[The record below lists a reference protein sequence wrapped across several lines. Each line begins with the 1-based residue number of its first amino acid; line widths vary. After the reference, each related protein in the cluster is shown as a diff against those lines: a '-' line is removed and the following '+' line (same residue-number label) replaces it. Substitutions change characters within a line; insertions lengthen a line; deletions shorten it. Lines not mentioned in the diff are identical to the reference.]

1 MKLCFA
7 TQNLNKLKEIQAL
20 LPPGIDLITPEEF
33 GCAEELPETSNTLEG
48 NSKQKAEFIY
58 KNYKVNCFA
67 DDTGLEIIALKGAP
81 GVSSAIYSGTRK
93 AEDNMDLVLKNLN
106 GEVMRNARFRT
117 VITLYLNGK
126 SETFEGV
133 LEGSIIHD
141 KRGDGGFGYDSIFVP
156 HGQAKTLAEMSL
168 AEKSLISHRANA
180 FAKLKNYLEALS

>member
-20 LPPGIDLITPEEF
+20 LPSGIDLITPEEF
-33 GCAEELPETSNTLEG
+33 GCTEELPETSNTLEG

-81 GVSSAIYSGTRK
+81 GVSSAMYSGTRK
-93 AEDNMDLVLKNLN
+93 AEDNMALVLKNLN

-133 LEGSIIHD
+133 LEGSIIHE
-141 KRGDGGFGYDSIFVP
+141 KRGDGGFGYDPIFVP